1 MQHDFCSGLF
11 GISLQELHPPAP
23 RTEPRR
29 DAPERLGPAGSRS
42 RARLTQTRKLL
53 PGGAGVGVPV
63 VQRVGHEQHPL
74 HLPGERKGR
83 GRWST
88 AGRGGARGPPAALT
102 PRGSSGCAAG
112 SGPGTPLR
120 AWWSWRPAAG
130 AVGSPCLPVFSAR
143 PAPSC
148 PAARSRGGAEL
159 SLPLPPPAPARPGPA
174 MLDFAIFAVTF
185 LLILVGAVLYLYPV
199 MAAVPS
205 GPTPSAGS
213 ERPRALTARPR
224 PTAPGSSGLLC
235 PPWRRP
241 ALPPGPGPAGNVA
254 AACGSAVLTEPGR
267 RDCTPGR
274 GSRASP
280 VPYRCEPS

>member
-1 MQHDFCSGLF
+1 MLLAVAQVPPSVHGGVGDQQQAPWAAHACSCSRPGPPL
-11 GISLQELHPPAP
+11 PAP
-23 RTEPRR
+23 PRGR
-29 DAPERLGPAGSRS
+29 GVGPSCRCRS
-42 RARLTQTRKLL
+42 RR
-53 PGGAGVGVPV
+53 
-63 VQRVGHEQHPL
+63 PL
-74 HLPGERKGR
+74 
-83 GRWST
+83 
-88 AGRGGARGPPAALT
+88 
-102 PRGSSGCAAG
+102 
-112 SGPGTPLR
+112 
-120 AWWSWRPAAG
+120 
-130 AVGSPCLPVFSAR
+130 
-143 PAPSC
+143 
-148 PAARSRGGAEL
+148 
-159 SLPLPPPAPARPGPA
+159 RPGPA

-205 GPTPSAGS
+205 GPTPGARS

-224 PTAPGSSGLLC
+224 PTAPGSSGLPC

-241 ALPPGPGPAGNVA
+241 ALPPGPGPAGNMA